1 MIYITGVVV
10 PFTLLGFFYAPKRFS
25 TTIFVPAVDW
35 KVLVFEAGYDQDAV
49 MSKVLPLIQF
59 KWLIEFSVDREWF
72 PVIRKLY

>member
-10 PFTLLGFFYAPKRFS
+10 PFTLLAFFSPFFK
-25 TTIFVPAVDW
+25 TIFVPAVDW